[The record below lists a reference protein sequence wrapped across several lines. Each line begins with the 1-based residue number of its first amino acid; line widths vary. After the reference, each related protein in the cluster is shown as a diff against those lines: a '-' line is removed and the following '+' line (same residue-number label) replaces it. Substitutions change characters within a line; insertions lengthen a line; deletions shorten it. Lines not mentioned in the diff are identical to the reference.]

1 MIIPCAAY
9 ARMGKHKRARHDDRG
24 RHNLELPMAT
34 SSRRAV
40 TADGDKP
47 SRPANAAAAKKTSA
61 KNSPYHLR
69 ISRLTV
75 DKLGVKLYDKASAVV
90 AELIAN
96 GYDADAETVT
106 VRIPLNIQLAS
117 KAGRALTD
125 LGYVIDVEDDGHGM
139 TPEEAIGFYL
149 RVGADRRTRKE
160 HDGSKSR
167 KKRRPVMGRKGIGK
181 LAPFGI
187 CRRIEVWSAGGPK
200 TKSGYAVT
208 HFFMDFD
215 KIVTDEDDTVPL
227 EAGSDDQGWSK
238 KSGTRIRLTSFL
250 AKRVPEL
257 ETFLRQLAVRF
268 TFAKPDFKI
277 LIMDVTN
284 GGSKPVR
291 VNPLD
296 IPLLPG
302 SKIDL
307 ASRPVIA
314 DDGTIL
320 PVTGWLGMAKEAYKN
335 EEMMGVRIYAR
346 GKIAGVT
353 RDFNQPAGFT
363 GEFAMRSYLVGQVE
377 AEWLDLDQGDDLVR
391 TDRQDILWD
400 SDYGQL
406 LRRWGA
412 ELIKE
417 IARISREPRRIRVRD
432 EFLRKS
438 KIEERAR
445 ERFGDKQVARVAIEL
460 AKKFGGFAA
469 EDELGDDVYVED
481 LSQIILSVAPHQALM
496 EAFHE
501 FTNQVTKG
509 EASMDQMLDIFS
521 KAQIAELASYAQI
534 AAQSVRE
541 IKDLQRI
548 IDVSMNENQFQSLI
562 AKAPWL
568 IEPSWT
574 VITKNQSLKNFK
586 HAFEKFWNKHHGTDV
601 TLAIGHEDKRPDF
614 TLVSIDG
621 LLHIVEIKKAGHAFD
636 DTDFERLINYV
647 DAFEQFFSENAETVA
662 EFYREWR
669 IDLVADGEKLKQS
682 ANQRAYRGL
691 VEGNRVKRMSW
702 RDFLTRAKKVH
713 EQFLDVHDLGAEKR
727 RGRRQ

>member
-1 MIIPCAAY
+1 MVTP
-9 ARMGKHKRARHDDRG
+9 
-24 RHNLELPMAT
+24 
-34 SSRRAV
+34 SRRAV
-40 TADGDKP
+40 TSVDSKTG
-47 SRPANAAAAKKTSA
+47 RPAPVAKKA
-61 KNSPYHLR
+61 AVKGSPYQLR

-96 GYDADAETVT
+96 GYDADAEAVT
-106 VRIPLNIQLAS
+106 VRLPLNHQLAS
-117 KAGRALTD
+117 QAGGKLKD

-149 RVGADRRTRKE
+149 RVGADRRTRKDE
-160 HDGSKSR
+160 DGSRSR
-167 KKRRPVMGRKGIGK
+167 KKKRPVMGRKGIGK

-200 TKSGYAVT
+200 TKDGYAIT

-215 KIVTDEDDTVPL
+215 RIVTDDDDAVPL
-227 EAGSDDQGWSK
+227 DVGSEDRGWSK

-250 AKRVPEL
+250 AKRVPDQ

-277 LIMDVTN
+277 VIVDTATD
-284 GGSKPVR
+284 GAKPLK

-314 DDGTIL
+314 DDGSTL
-320 PVTGWLGMAKEAYKN
+320 PVSGWLGMAKEAYKN

-363 GEFAMRSYLVGQVE
+363 GEFAMRSYLVGQIE
-377 AEWLDLDQGDDLVR
+377 AEWLDLDNGDDLVR
-391 TDRQDILWD
+391 TDRQDILWS
-400 SDYGQL
+400 SDYGEL

-417 IARISREPRRIRVRD
+417 IARISREPRRVRVRD

-438 KIEERAR
+438 GIEDRAR
-445 ERFGDKQVARVAIEL
+445 QRFGDKQVARVAIDL

-469 EDELGDDVYVED
+469 EDELSDDVYVED

-509 EASMDQMLDIFS
+509 EASIDQMLDIFS

-534 AAQSVRE
+534 AAHRVRV
-541 IKDLQRI
+541 IKDLQQI
-548 IDVSMNENQFQSLI
+548 IDVSMDENQFQALI
-562 AKAPWL
+562 AQAPWL

-586 HAFEKFWNKHHGTDV
+586 HAFEKFWKRTHGADV
-601 TLAIGHEDKRPDF
+601 VLAIDKEAKRPDF

-636 DTDFERLINYV
+636 DTDFDRLINYV
-647 DAFEQFFSENAETVA
+647 DAFDQFFKENQETVA
-662 EFYREWR
+662 EFYRAWR
-669 IDLVADGEKLKQS
+669 IDLVADGEKLKKS
-682 ANQRAYRGL
+682 SNKHAFGGF
-691 VEGNRVKRMSW
+691 VDSGRVKRMSW
-702 RDFLTRAKKVH
+702 RNFLSRAKKVH

-727 RGRRQ
+727 QGKKA

>member
-1 MIIPCAAY
+1 MVTP
-9 ARMGKHKRARHDDRG
+9 
-24 RHNLELPMAT
+24 
-34 SSRRAV
+34 SRRATKAV
-40 TADGDKP
+40 PIKSNRSLPVA
-47 SRPANAAAAKKTSA
+47 RNAAAQ
-61 KNSPYHLR
+61 SPYQLR

-106 VRIPLNIQLAS
+106 VRLPLNLQLAS
-117 KAGRALTD
+117 QAGGKLKD
-125 LGYVIDVEDDGHGM
+125 LGHVIDVEDDGHGM
-139 TPEEAIGFYL
+139 TPDEAIGFYL
-149 RVGADRRTRKE
+149 RVGADRRTRTGA
-160 HDGSKSR
+160 DGSRSR
-167 KKRRPVMGRKGIGK
+167 KKKRPVMGRKGIGK

-200 TKSGYAVT
+200 TKNGYAVT

-215 KIVTDEDDTVPL
+215 KIVTDDDEAVPL
-227 EAGSDDQGWSK
+227 EVGREDRSWSK

-250 AKRVPEL
+250 AKRVPDQ

-277 LIMDVTN
+277 MVVDAVTD
-284 GGSKPVR
+284 GARSVQ
-291 VNPLD
+291 VSPLD

-302 SKIDL
+302 SKIEL
-307 ASRPVIA
+307 AARPVIA
-314 DDGTIL
+314 DDGSTL
-320 PVTGWLGMAKEAYKN
+320 PVSGWLGMAKEAYKN

-377 AEWLDLDQGDDLVR
+377 AEWLDLDNGDDLVR
-391 TDRQDILWD
+391 TDRQDILWS
-400 SDYGQL
+400 SDYGEL

-417 IARISREPRRIRVRD
+417 IARISREPRRVRVRD
-432 EFLRKS
+432 AFLRKS
-438 KIEERAR
+438 GIEDRAR
-445 ERFGDKQVARVAIEL
+445 QRFGDKQVARVAIDL

-469 EDELGDDVYVED
+469 EDELSDDVYVED

-501 FTNQVTKG
+501 FANHVTKG
-509 EASMDQMLDIFS
+509 EASINQMLDIFS

-534 AAQSVRE
+534 AAQRVRV

-548 IDVSMNENQFQSLI
+548 IDMSMDESQFQALI
-562 AKAPWL
+562 AQAPWL
-568 IEPSWT
+568 INPSWT

-586 HAFEKFWNKHHGTDV
+586 IAFEKFWKQTHGTDV
-601 TLAIGHEDKRPDF
+601 VLAIDQEAKRPDF

-621 LLHIVEIKKAGHAFD
+621 LLHIVEIKKAGHKLD
-636 DTDFERLINYV
+636 DTDFARLVNYV
-647 DAFEQFFSENAETVA
+647 DAFNEFFEENKETVS
-662 EFYREWR
+662 EFYRGWR
-669 IDLVADGEKLKQS
+669 IDLIADGENLKDS
-682 ANQRAYRGL
+682 AKRHAYL
-691 VEGNRVKRMSW
+691 AFKEKQQVSRMPW
-702 RDFLTRAKKVH
+702 RDFLSRAKKVH
-713 EQFLDVHDLGAEKR
+713 EQFLDVHDLGTEKR
-727 RGRRQ
+727 QGKAA

>member
-1 MIIPCAAY
+1 M
-9 ARMGKHKRARHDDRG
+9 D
-24 RHNLELPMAT
+24 
-34 SSRRAV
+34 
-40 TADGDKP
+40 
-47 SRPANAAAAKKTSA
+47 
-61 KNSPYHLR
+61 SPYHLR

-106 VRIPLNIQLAS
+106 VRLPLNLQLAS
-117 KAGRALTD
+117 QAGGELKD

-139 TPEEAIGFYL
+139 TPEEAISFYL
-149 RVGADRRTRKE
+149 RVGADRRKRKGE
-160 HDGSKSR
+160 EGGRSR
-167 KKRRPVMGRKGIGK
+167 KMKRPVMGRKGIGK

-200 TKSGYAVT
+200 TKEGYAVT
-208 HFFMDFD
+208 HFFMDFE
-215 KIVTDEDDTVPL
+215 KIVNDEDDAVPL
-227 EAGSDDQGWSK
+227 EVGREDRGWSK
-238 KSGTRIRLTSFL
+238 KPGTRIRLTSFL
-250 AKRVPEL
+250 AKRVPDQ

-268 TFAKPDFKI
+268 TFAKPNFRI
-277 LIMDVTN
+277 LVVDSTED
-284 GGSKPVR
+284 GAEPVK
-291 VNPLD
+291 VNPFE
-296 IPLLPG
+296 IPLIPG
-302 SKIDL
+302 TKVDL
-307 ASRPVIA
+307 VNRPVIA
-314 DDGTIL
+314 DDGTML
-320 PVTGWLGMAKEAYKN
+320 PVSGWLGMAVGAYKN

-346 GKIAGVT
+346 DKIVGVT

-377 AEWLDLDQGDDLVR
+377 AEWLDLDNGEDLVR
-391 TDRQDILWD
+391 TDRQDILWS
-400 SDYGQL
+400 SDYGEL

-412 ELIKE
+412 ELIRE
-417 IARISREPRRIRVRD
+417 IARISREPRRKRVRD

-438 KIEERAR
+438 GIEDKAR
-445 ERFGDKQVARVAIEL
+445 QRFGDKQVARVAIDL

-469 EDELGDDVYVED
+469 EDELSDDVYVED

-509 EASMDQMLDIFS
+509 EASIDQMLDIFS

-534 AAQSVRE
+534 AAQRVRV
-541 IKDLQRI
+541 IKDLQQI
-548 IDVSMNENQFQSLI
+548 IDVSMDESQFQALI
-562 AKAPWL
+562 AQAPWL

-574 VITKNQSLKNFK
+574 VITKNQSLRNFK
-586 HAFEKFWNKHHGTDV
+586 HAFEKFWKRTHGTDV
-601 TLAIGHEDKRPDF
+601 VLAIDKEAKRPDF

-636 DTDFERLINYV
+636 DTDFDRLINYV
-647 DAFEQFFSENAETVA
+647 DAFDQFFKENQETVA
-662 EFYREWR
+662 EFYRAWR
-669 IDLVADGEKLKQS
+669 IALVADGENLKKS
-682 ANQRAYRGL
+682 SNRHALGGF
-691 VEGNRVKRMSW
+691 VDSGRVKRMSW

-727 RGRRQ
+727 QGKQA

>member
-1 MIIPCAAY
+1 
-9 ARMGKHKRARHDDRG
+9 
-24 RHNLELPMAT
+24 MAT
-34 SSRRAV
+34 SPRRAV
-40 TADGDKP
+40 SVGTSQPRRRIKAEAATA
-47 SRPANAAAAKKTSA
+47 AE
-61 KNSPYHLR
+61 SPYHLR

-106 VRIPLNIQLAS
+106 VHLPLGIQLAS
-117 KAGRALTD
+117 KAGGQLKD
-125 LGYVIDVEDDGHGM
+125 VGYVIDVEDDGHGM
-139 TPEEAIGFYL
+139 APEEAIDFYL
-149 RVGADRRTRKE
+149 RVGADRRTRKGQ
-160 HDGSKSR
+160 DGSRSR
-167 KKRRPVMGRKGIGK
+167 NKKRPVMGRKGIGK

-200 TKSGYAVT
+200 TKHGYAVT

-215 KIVTDEDDTVPL
+215 KIVTDDDEAVPL
-227 EAGSDDQGWSK
+227 EVGDDDRTWSK
-238 KSGTRIRLTSFL
+238 KSGTRVRLTTFL
-250 AKRVPEL
+250 AKRVPDL

-268 TFAKPDFKI
+268 TFARPDFKI
-277 LIMDVTN
+277 LILDATN
-284 GGSKPVR
+284 DGAKAVK

-307 ASRPVIA
+307 SSRPVIA
-314 DDGTIL
+314 DDGSIL
-320 PVTGWLGMAKEAYKN
+320 SVSGWLGMAKEAYKN

-377 AEWLDLDQGDDLVR
+377 AEWLDLDQGEDLVR

-438 KIEERAR
+438 KIEDRAR
-445 ERFGDKQVARVAIEL
+445 ERFGDKEVSRVAIDL

-469 EDELGDDVYVED
+469 EDELNDEVYVED

-501 FTNQVTKG
+501 FSNQVTKG
-509 EASMDQMLDIFS
+509 EASVEQMLKIFN
-521 KAQIAELASYAQI
+521 KAQLAELASYAQI
-534 AAQSVRE
+534 AAQRVRV
-541 IKDLQRI
+541 IKELEQI
-548 IDVSMNENQFQSLI
+548 IDVSMDENQFQSLI
-562 AKAPWL
+562 ASAPWL

-586 HAFEKFWNKHHGTDV
+586 NAFEKFWKKEHGTAV
-601 TLAIGHEDKRPDF
+601 TLAIDHEVKRPDF

-636 DTDFERLINYV
+636 DTDFSRLINYV
-647 DAFEQFFSENAETVA
+647 DAFEKFFKENEETVS
-662 EFYREWR
+662 EFYRGWR
-669 IDLVADGEKLKQS
+669 ICLVADGEKLKQS
-682 ANQRAYRGL
+682 SNQHAYKSF
-691 VEGNRVKRMSW
+691 VKEDRVKRMSW

-713 EQFLDVHDLGAEKR
+713 EQFLDVHDLGADR
-727 RGRRQ
+727 RKGRST

>member
-1 MIIPCAAY
+1 
-9 ARMGKHKRARHDDRG
+9 
-24 RHNLELPMAT
+24 MAT
-34 SSRRAV
+34 STRRTLSTSSGKSIRSAIV
-40 TADGDKP
+40 ATKP
-47 SRPANAAAAKKTSA
+47 AISA
-61 KNSPYHLR
+61 KNTALPSSPYHLR

-106 VRIPLNIQLAS
+106 VSLPLNVQLAS
-117 KAGRALTD
+117 KAGGQLRD
-125 LGYVIDVEDDGHGM
+125 LSHVIEVIDDGHGM
-139 TPEEAIGFYL
+139 TPEEASDFYL
-149 RVGADRRTRKE
+149 RVGADRRTRKDE
-160 HDGSKSR
+160 DGSRSR
-167 KKRRPVMGRKGIGK
+167 GKKRPVMGRKGIGK

-187 CRRIEVWSAGGPK
+187 CRRIEVWSAGGKK
-200 TKSGYAVT
+200 TKDGYAIT

-215 KIVTDEDDTVPL
+215 KIVRDDDDSVPL
-227 EAGSDDQGWSK
+227 EVGSEDRGWSK
-238 KSGTRIRLTSFL
+238 KTGTRIRLTSFL
-250 AKRVPEL
+250 AKRVPDF
-257 ETFLRQLAVRF
+257 ETFHRQLAVRF
-268 TFAKPDFKI
+268 TFTRPDFKI
-277 LIMDVTN
+277 LVADTENSGAKAVQ
-284 GGSKPVR
+284 

-296 IPLLPG
+296 IPLLLG
-302 SKIDL
+302 TRIDL
-307 ASRPVIA
+307 TTRPVFA

-320 PVTGWLGMAKEAYKN
+320 PVSGWLGMAKESYKN

-363 GEFAMRSYLVGQVE
+363 GEFAMRSYLVGHVE
-377 AEWLDLDQGDDLVR
+377 AEWLDLDDGDDLVR

-417 IARISREPRRIRVRD
+417 IAAASREPRRNRVRD

-438 KIEERAR
+438 KIEDRAK
-445 ERFGDKQVARVAIEL
+445 ERFGDKQVAKVAIEL

-469 EDELGDDVYVED
+469 EDELNDDVYVED

-534 AAQSVRE
+534 AAQRVRV
-541 IKDLQRI
+541 IKDLQQI
-548 IDVSMNENQFQSLI
+548 IDVSMDESQFQALI

-574 VITKNQSLKNFK
+574 VISKNQSLKNFK
-586 HAFEKFWNKHHGTDV
+586 HAFERFWKKEHGTAV
-601 TLAIGHEDKRPDF
+601 SLAIGHEDKRPDF

-621 LLHIVEIKKAGHAFD
+621 LLHVVEIKKAGHAFD
-636 DTDFERLINYV
+636 DTDFSRLINYV
-647 DAFEQFFSENAETVA
+647 DAFERFFKENKETVA

-669 IDLVADGEKLKQS
+669 IDIVADGEKIKQIS
-682 ANQRAYRGL
+682 NQHAYRSL
-691 VEGNRVKRMSW
+691 EKDKRVQRMSW
-702 RDFLTRAKKVH
+702 NDFLSRAKKVH
-713 EQFLDVHDLGAEKR
+713 EQFLDVHDLGVETRQGKR
-727 RGRRQ
+727 S

>member
-1 MIIPCAAY
+1 
-9 ARMGKHKRARHDDRG
+9 
-24 RHNLELPMAT
+24 MAPP
-34 SSRRAV
+34 SRRAV
-40 TADGDKP
+40 ATVG
-47 SRPANAAAAKKTSA
+47 STLGRPAPAAKKAAAKG
-61 KNSPYHLR
+61 SPYQLR

-106 VRIPLNIQLAS
+106 VRLPLNLQLAS
-117 KAGRALTD
+117 QAGGKLKD

-139 TPEEAIGFYL
+139 TPDEAIGFYL
-149 RVGADRRTRKE
+149 RVGADRRARKGE
-160 HDGSKSR
+160 DGSRSR

-200 TKSGYAVT
+200 TKDGYSIT

-215 KIVTDEDDTVPL
+215 KIVTDDDEAVPL
-227 EAGSDDQGWSK
+227 EVGSDDRGWSNRT
-238 KSGTRIRLTSFL
+238 GTRIRLTSFL
-250 AKRVPEL
+250 AKRVPDE

-277 LIMDVTN
+277 MILDTATA
-284 GGSKPVR
+284 GAKPVK

-307 ASRPVIA
+307 ASRPVVA
-314 DDGTIL
+314 DDGSTL
-320 PVTGWLGMAKEAYKN
+320 PVSGWLGMAKEAYKN

-377 AEWLDLDQGDDLVR
+377 AEWLDLDNGDDLVR
-391 TDRQDILWD
+391 TDRQDILWS
-400 SDYGQL
+400 SDYGEL

-417 IARISREPRRIRVRD
+417 IARISREPRRVRVRD

-438 KIEERAR
+438 GIEARAR
-445 ERFGDKQVARVAIEL
+445 QRFGDKQVARVAIDL

-469 EDELGDDVYVED
+469 EDELSDDVYVED

-509 EASMDQMLDIFS
+509 EASIDQMLDIFS

-534 AAQSVRE
+534 AAQRVRV
-541 IKDLQRI
+541 IKDLQQI
-548 IDVSMNENQFQSLI
+548 IDVSMDENQFQALI
-562 AKAPWL
+562 AHAPWL

-586 HAFEKFWNKHHGTDV
+586 HAFEKFWKRTHGTDV
-601 TLAIGHEDKRPDF
+601 VLAIDKEAKRPDF

-636 DTDFERLINYV
+636 DTDFDRLINYV
-647 DAFEQFFSENAETVA
+647 DAFDQFFKENQETVA
-662 EFYREWR
+662 EFYRAWR
-669 IDLVADGEKLKQS
+669 IDLVADGEKLKKS
-682 ANQRAYRGL
+682 SNRHAFGGF
-691 VEGNRVKRMSW
+691 VDSGRVKRMSW

-727 RGRRQ
+727 QGKRT

>member
-1 MIIPCAAY
+1 
-9 ARMGKHKRARHDDRG
+9 
-24 RHNLELPMAT
+24 MAT
-34 SSRRAV
+34 TFHRA
-40 TADGDKP
+40 TPADGDHLDRAVNTALAGK
-47 SRPANAAAAKKTSA
+47 A
-61 KNSPYHLR
+61 SPYHLR

-106 VRIPLNIQLAS
+106 VRLPLNIQLAS
-117 KAGRALTD
+117 TAGGELHD

-149 RVGADRRTRKE
+149 RVGADRRTRKDQ
-160 HDGSKSR
+160 DGSRSR
-167 KKRRPVMGRKGIGK
+167 KKKRPVMGRKGIGK

-200 TKSGYAVT
+200 TEKGYAVT
-208 HFFMDFD
+208 HFFMDFE
-215 KIVTDEDDTVPL
+215 KIVTDDDDSVPL
-227 EAGSDDQGWSK
+227 EVGSDDQTWSK
-238 KSGTRIRLTSFL
+238 KTGTRIRLTSFL

-268 TFAKPDFKI
+268 TFARPDFKI
-277 LIMDVTN
+277 LIVNATD
-284 GGSKPVR
+284 GAAKPVQ

-296 IPLLPG
+296 IPLMPG
-302 SKIDL
+302 TRIDL
-307 ASRPVIA
+307 ASRPVVS
-314 DDGTIL
+314 DDGTMF
-320 PVTGWLGMAKEAYKN
+320 PVSGWLGMGKEAYKN

-346 GKIAGVT
+346 GKIVGVT

-400 SDYGQL
+400 SDFGQL

-417 IARISREPRRIRVRD
+417 IARNSREPRRIRVRD

-445 ERFGDKQVARVAIEL
+445 TRFGDKEVARVAIDL

-469 EDELGDDVYVED
+469 EDELNDDVYVDD

-509 EASMDQMLDIFS
+509 QASMDQMLDIFN

-534 AAQSVRE
+534 AAQRVRV
-541 IKDLQRI
+541 INDLQQI
-548 IDVSMNENQFQSLI
+548 IDVSMDENQFQALI
-562 AKAPWL
+562 ANAPWL

-586 HAFEKFWNKHHGTDV
+586 HAFEKFWKTKHGTDV
-601 TLAIGHEDKRPDF
+601 SFAIDHEDKRPDF

-636 DTDFERLINYV
+636 DADFDRLINYV
-647 DAFEQFFSENAETVA
+647 DAFEQFFEENEETVV
-662 EFYREWR
+662 EFYREWK
-669 IDLVADGEKLKQS
+669 IDLVADGLKLKKS
-682 ANQRAYRGL
+682 ANARSFEGL
-691 VEGNRVKRMSW
+691 RNDNRVKQMSW

-713 EQFLDVHDLGAEKR
+713 EQFLDVHDLGTQKR
-727 RGRRQ
+727 QGK

>member
-1 MIIPCAAY
+1 MAAPHHRQ
-9 ARMGKHKRARHDDRG
+9 APNSAVLSEVEEEVADES
-24 RHNLELPMAT
+24 LAT
-34 SSRRAV
+34 
-40 TADGDKP
+40 
-47 SRPANAAAAKKTSA
+47 
-61 KNSPYHLR
+61 SPYHLR

-96 GYDADAETVT
+96 SYDADAETVT
-106 VRIPLNIQLAS
+106 VRLPLAKQLAS
-117 KAGRALTD
+117 RAGGQLKD

-139 TPEEAIGFYL
+139 TPDEAIDFYL
-149 RVGADRRTRKE
+149 RVGADRRVRE
-160 HDGSKSR
+160 GEDGSRSR
-167 KKRRPVMGRKGIGK
+167 AKKRPVMGRKGIGK

-187 CRRIEVWSAGGPK
+187 CRRIEVWSAGGDK
-200 TKSGYAVT
+200 TERGYAVT

-215 KIVTDEDDTVPL
+215 KIVTDEDDSVPL
-227 EAGSDDQGWSK
+227 EVGSEDRSWSD
-238 KSGTRIRLTSFL
+238 KSGTKIRLTAFL
-250 AKRVPEL
+250 AKRVPDR

-268 TFAKPDFKI
+268 TFARPDFKI
-277 LIMDVTN
+277 MIVDSE
-284 GGSKPVR
+284 GGGATK

-296 IPLLPG
+296 IPLMPN

-307 ASRPVIA
+307 SSRPVIA
-314 DDGTIL
+314 DDGTTL
-320 PVTGWLGMAKEAYKN
+320 PVIGWLGMAKEAYKN

-346 GKIAGVT
+346 GKIVGVT

-377 AEWLDLDQGDDLVR
+377 AEWLDLDQGEDLVR

-432 EFLRKS
+432 QFLRRS
-438 KIEERAR
+438 GIEEKAR
-445 ERFGDKQVARVAIEL
+445 NRFGDREVSRVAIDL

-469 EDELGDDVYVED
+469 EDELNDDVYVED

-501 FTNQVTKG
+501 FSNQVTKG
-509 EASMDQMLDIFS
+509 QASIDQLLKIFNR
-521 KAQIAELASYAQI
+521 AQLAELASYAQI
-534 AAQSVRE
+534 ASQRVRV
-541 IKDLQRI
+541 IKELEQI
-548 IDVSMNENQFQSLI
+548 IDVSMDENQFQSLI
-562 AKAPWL
+562 ASAPWL

-586 HAFEKFWNKHHGTDV
+586 NAFEKFWEKQHGSVV
-601 TLAIGHEDKRPDF
+601 TLAIDHEVKRPDF

-636 DTDFERLINYV
+636 DLDFSRFINYV
-647 DAFEQFFSENAETVA
+647 DAFEKFFNENRETVS
-662 EFYREWR
+662 EFYRGWR
-669 IDLVADGEKLKQS
+669 MCLVADMEKLKQS
-682 ANQRAYRGL
+682 SNQHAYKSL
-691 VEGNRVKRMSW
+691 VKEDKVKRMSW

-713 EQFLDVHDLGAEKR
+713 EQFLDVHDLGVDSRKGVRA
-727 RGRRQ
+727 

>member
-1 MIIPCAAY
+1 
-9 ARMGKHKRARHDDRG
+9 
-24 RHNLELPMAT
+24 MAT
-34 SSRRAV
+34 SSRRV
-40 TADGDKP
+40 PLADGLKP
-47 SRPANAAAAKKTSA
+47 NRSVKAGAAKKTPSER
-61 KNSPYHLR
+61 SPYHLR

-106 VRIPLNIQLAS
+106 VRIPLGIQLAS
-117 KAGRALTD
+117 KAGGSLTD
-125 LGYVIDVEDDGHGM
+125 LGYVIEVEDDGHGM
-139 TPEEAIGFYL
+139 TPDEAIGYYL
-149 RVGADRRTRKE
+149 RIGADRRTRKGV
-160 HDGSKSR
+160 DGSRSR
-167 KKRRPVMGRKGIGK
+167 KKKRPVMGRKGIGK

-200 TKSGYAVT
+200 TKDGYAIT

-215 KIVTDEDDTVPL
+215 KIVTDDDDAVPL
-227 EAGSDDQGWSK
+227 EVGAEDRGWSK

-250 AKRVPEL
+250 AKRVPDL

-277 LIMDVTN
+277 LILDTTN
-284 GGSKPVR
+284 DGTKTIK

-307 ASRPVIA
+307 SSRPVVT
-314 DDGTIL
+314 DDGITL
-320 PVTGWLGMAKEAYKN
+320 PVSGWLGMAKEAYKN

-377 AEWLDLDQGDDLVR
+377 ADWLDLDLGDDLVR

-400 SDYGQL
+400 SDYGQE
-406 LRRWGA
+406 LRKWGA

-417 IARISREPRRIRVRD
+417 IARISREPRRVRVRD

-438 KIEERAR
+438 QIEERAR
-445 ERFGDKQVARVAIEL
+445 QRYGDKQVARVAIDL

-469 EDELGDDVYVED
+469 EDELSDDMYVED

-534 AAQSVRE
+534 AAQRVRV
-541 IKDLQRI
+541 IKELQQI
-548 IDVSMNENQFQSLI
+548 IDVSMDENQFQALI
-562 AKAPWL
+562 AQAPWL

-586 HAFEKFWNKHHGTDV
+586 HSFEKFWKKSHGSDV
-601 TLAIGHEDKRPDF
+601 VLAIGQEDKRPDF

-636 DTDFERLINYV
+636 DTDFTRLINYV
-647 DAFEQFFSENAETVA
+647 DAFEEFFKENAETVA
-662 EFYREWR
+662 DFYREWR
-669 IDLVADGEKLKQS
+669 IDLVADGEKLKKS
-682 ANQRAYRGL
+682 PNQHAYAALKDKG
-691 VEGNRVKRMSW
+691 RVKRMSW

-713 EQFLDVHDLGAEKR
+713 EQFLDVHDLSAEKSQGKR
-727 RGRRQ
+727 T

>member
-1 MIIPCAAY
+1 
-9 ARMGKHKRARHDDRG
+9 
-24 RHNLELPMAT
+24 MAT
-34 SSRRAV
+34 SPRAASVSSSQPRRRIKVDV
-40 TADGDKP
+40 TEKAT
-47 SRPANAAAAKKTSA
+47 AAE
-61 KNSPYHLR
+61 SPYHLR

-96 GYDADAETVT
+96 SYDADAETVT
-106 VRIPLNIQLAS
+106 VRLPLGIQLAS
-117 KAGRALTD
+117 QARGQLKD

-139 TPEEAIGFYL
+139 APEEAIDFYL
-149 RVGADRRTRKE
+149 RVGADRRTRKGQ
-160 HDGSKSR
+160 DGSRSR
-167 KKRRPVMGRKGIGK
+167 NKKRPVMGRKGIGK

-200 TKSGYAVT
+200 TKHGYAVT

-215 KIVTDEDDTVPL
+215 KIVTDDDEAVPL
-227 EAGSDDQGWSK
+227 EVGDDDRTWSK
-238 KSGTRIRLTSFL
+238 KSGTRVRLTAFL
-250 AKRVPEL
+250 AKRVPDL

-277 LIMDVTN
+277 LILDATN
-284 GGSKPVR
+284 DGAKAVK

-307 ASRPVIA
+307 SSRPVIA
-314 DDGTIL
+314 DDGSIL
-320 PVTGWLGMAKEAYKN
+320 PVSGWLGMAKEAYKN

-377 AEWLDLDQGDDLVR
+377 AEWLDLDQGEDLVR

-445 ERFGDKQVARVAIEL
+445 ERFGDKEVSRVAIDL

-469 EDELGDDVYVED
+469 EDELNDEVYVED

-501 FTNQVTKG
+501 FSNQVTKG
-509 EASMDQMLDIFS
+509 EASIEQMLKIFN
-521 KAQIAELASYAQI
+521 KAQLAELASYAQI
-534 AAQSVRE
+534 AAQRVRV
-541 IKDLQRI
+541 IKELEQI
-548 IDVSMNENQFQSLI
+548 IDVSMDENQFQSLI
-562 AKAPWL
+562 ASAPWL

-586 HAFEKFWNKHHGTDV
+586 NAFEKFWKKEHGTAV
-601 TLAIGHEDKRPDF
+601 TLAIDHEVKRPDF

-636 DTDFERLINYV
+636 DADFSRLINYV
-647 DAFEQFFSENAETVA
+647 DAFDKFFKENEETVS
-662 EFYREWR
+662 EFYRGWR
-669 IDLVADGEKLKQS
+669 ICLVADGEKLKQS
-682 ANQRAYRGL
+682 NNQHAYKSF
-691 VEGNRVKRMSW
+691 VKEDRVKRMSW

-713 EQFLDVHDLGAEKR
+713 EQFLDVHDLGTDR
-727 RGRRQ
+727 RKGRSS

>member
-1 MIIPCAAY
+1 
-9 ARMGKHKRARHDDRG
+9 
-24 RHNLELPMAT
+24 MAT
-34 SSRRAV
+34 PSRRAV
-40 TADGDKP
+40 TAAFTKP
-47 SRPANAAAAKKTSA
+47 SRPTPAAKKAAAES
-61 KNSPYHLR
+61 SPYQLR

-96 GYDADAETVT
+96 SYDADAETVT
-106 VRIPLNIQLAS
+106 VRLPLNLQLAS
-117 KAGRALTD
+117 QAGGELKD
-125 LGYVIDVEDDGHGM
+125 LGYVIEVEDDGHGM

-149 RVGADRRTRKE
+149 RVGADRRTRKSE
-160 HDGSKSR
+160 DGSRSR
-167 KKRRPVMGRKGIGK
+167 NKKRPVMGRKGIGK

-200 TKSGYAVT
+200 TKDGYAIT

-215 KIVTDEDDTVPL
+215 KIVADDDEAVPL
-227 EAGSDDQGWSK
+227 DIGSEDRGWSK
-238 KSGTRIRLTSFL
+238 KSGTHIKLTSFL
-250 AKRVPEL
+250 AKRVPDE
-257 ETFLRQLAVRF
+257 ETFLRQLAIRF

-277 LIMDVTN
+277 MIVDTATDEA
-284 GGSKPVR
+284 KPVK
-291 VNPLD
+291 VNPLN

-314 DDGTIL
+314 DDGTTL
-320 PVTGWLGMAKEAYKN
+320 SVSGWLAMSEKAYKN

-346 GKIAGVT
+346 GKIVGIT

-363 GEFAMRSYLVGQVE
+363 GEFGVRSYLVGHVE
-377 AEWLDLDQGDDLVR
+377 AEWLDLDNGDDLVR
-391 TDRQDILWD
+391 TDRQDILWS
-400 SDYGQL
+400 SDYGEL

-417 IARISREPRRIRVRD
+417 IARMSREPRRAHVSA

-438 KIEERAR
+438 GFEERANQ
-445 ERFGDKQVARVAIEL
+445 RFSDKEVARVAIDL

-469 EDELGDDVYVED
+469 EDQLSDDVYVAD

-501 FTNQVTKG
+501 FSNQVTKG
-509 EASMDQMLDIFS
+509 EASIDQMLDIFG

-534 AAQSVRE
+534 AAQRVRV
-541 IKDLQRI
+541 IQDLQQI
-548 IDVSMNENQFQSLI
+548 IDESTDENQFQALL

-586 HAFEKFWNKHHGTDV
+586 RAFEQFWKKKHGTDV
-601 TLAIGHEDKRPDF
+601 TLAIGQEDKRPDF

-621 LLHIVEIKKAGHAFD
+621 LLHVVEIKKAGHAFD
-636 DTDFERLINYV
+636 DDDFARLVNYV
-647 DAFEQFFSENAETVA
+647 DAFEEFFKENAVTVS

-669 IDLVADGEKLKQS
+669 IDIVADGEKLKDS
-682 ANQRAYRGL
+682 AKQRAYAGL
-691 VEGNRVKRMSW
+691 KKEERLTRTSW
-702 RDFLTRAKKVH
+702 RDFLTRAQKVH
-713 EQFLDVHDLGAEKR
+713 EQFLDAHDLGVEKR
-727 RGRRQ
+727 QGKPA

>member
-1 MIIPCAAY
+1 MPTP
-9 ARMGKHKRARHDDRG
+9 R
-24 RHNLELPMAT
+24 
-34 SSRRAV
+34 RRAV
-40 TADGDKP
+40 SGASSQSGRETTTAVTEK
-47 SRPANAAAAKKTSA
+47 AKAAKSG
-61 KNSPYHLR
+61 YHLR

-96 GYDADAETVT
+96 SYDADAETVT
-106 VRIPLNIQLAS
+106 VRLPLGIQLAS
-117 KAGRALTD
+117 KAGGQLQD
-125 LGYVIDVEDDGHGM
+125 LGHVIDVEDNGHGM
-139 TPEEAIGFYL
+139 APEEAIDFYL
-149 RVGADRRTRKE
+149 RVGADRRTRKGQ
-160 HDGSKSR
+160 DGSRSR
-167 KKRRPVMGRKGIGK
+167 NKKRPVMGRKGIGK

-187 CRRIEVWSAGGPK
+187 CRRIEVWSAGGPE
-200 TKSGYAVT
+200 TKNGYAVT

-215 KIVTDEDDTVPL
+215 KIVTDDDDAVPL
-227 EAGSDDQGWSK
+227 DVGDEDRTWSK
-238 KSGTRIRLTSFL
+238 KPGTRIRLTMFL
-250 AKRVPEL
+250 AKRVPDL

-277 LIMDVTN
+277 LIVDTTN
-284 GGSKPVR
+284 DKAKPVK

-307 ASRPVIA
+307 STRPVIA
-314 DDGTIL
+314 DDGSIL
-320 PVTGWLGMAKEAYKN
+320 PVSGWLGMAKEAYKN

-406 LRRWGA
+406 LRQWGA

-445 ERFGDKQVARVAIEL
+445 ERFGDKQVSRVAIDL

-469 EDELGDDVYVED
+469 EDELNDDVYVED

-501 FTNQVTKG
+501 FSNQVTKG
-509 EASMDQMLDIFS
+509 EASIEQMLDIFS
-521 KAQIAELASYAQI
+521 KAQLAELASYAQI
-534 AAQSVRE
+534 AAQRVRV
-541 IKDLQRI
+541 IKELEQI
-548 IDVSMNENQFQSLI
+548 IDVSMDENQFQSLI
-562 AKAPWL
+562 ASAPWL

-586 HAFEKFWNKHHGTDV
+586 NAFEKFWKKEHGTVV
-601 TLAIGHEDKRPDF
+601 TLAIDHEVKRPDF

-636 DTDFERLINYV
+636 DTDFSRLINYV
-647 DAFEQFFSENAETVA
+647 DAFDNFFLENEETVS
-662 EFYREWR
+662 EFYRGWR
-669 IDLVADGEKLKQS
+669 ICLVADGERLKQS
-682 ANQRAYRGL
+682 SNQHAYKSFL
-691 VEGNRVKRMSW
+691 KEDRVKRMSW
-702 RDFLTRAKKVH
+702 RDFLMRAKKVH
-713 EQFLDVHDLGAEKR
+713 EQFLDVYDLGAEKR
-727 RGRRQ
+727 KGKSS

>member
-1 MIIPCAAY
+1 
-9 ARMGKHKRARHDDRG
+9 
-24 RHNLELPMAT
+24 MAT
-34 SSRRAV
+34 SPRAASVSSSQPRRRIKADV
-40 TADGDKP
+40 TEKAT
-47 SRPANAAAAKKTSA
+47 AAE
-61 KNSPYHLR
+61 SPYHLR

-96 GYDADAETVT
+96 SYDADAETVT
-106 VRIPLNIQLAS
+106 VRLPLGIQLAS
-117 KAGRALTD
+117 QARGQLKD

-139 TPEEAIGFYL
+139 APEEAIDFYL
-149 RVGADRRTRKE
+149 RVGADRRTRKGQ
-160 HDGSKSR
+160 DGSRSR
-167 KKRRPVMGRKGIGK
+167 NKKRPVMGRKGIGK

-200 TKSGYAVT
+200 TKHGYAVT

-215 KIVTDEDDTVPL
+215 KIVTDDDEAVPL
-227 EAGSDDQGWSK
+227 EVGDDDRTWSK
-238 KSGTRIRLTSFL
+238 KSGTRVRLTAFL
-250 AKRVPEL
+250 AKRVPDL

-277 LIMDVTN
+277 LILDATN
-284 GGSKPVR
+284 DGAKAVK

-307 ASRPVIA
+307 SSRPVIA
-314 DDGTIL
+314 DDGSIL
-320 PVTGWLGMAKEAYKN
+320 PVSGWLGMAKEAYKN

-377 AEWLDLDQGDDLVR
+377 AEWLDLDQGEDLVR

-445 ERFGDKQVARVAIEL
+445 ERFGDKEVSRVAIDL

-469 EDELGDDVYVED
+469 EDELNDEVYVED

-501 FTNQVTKG
+501 FSNQVIKG
-509 EASMDQMLDIFS
+509 EASIEQMLKIFN
-521 KAQIAELASYAQI
+521 KAQLAELASYAQI
-534 AAQSVRE
+534 AAQRVRV
-541 IKDLQRI
+541 IKELEQI
-548 IDVSMNENQFQSLI
+548 IDVSMDENQFQSLI
-562 AKAPWL
+562 ASAPWL

-586 HAFEKFWNKHHGTDV
+586 NAFEKFWKKEHGTAV
-601 TLAIGHEDKRPDF
+601 TLAIDHEVKRPDF

-636 DTDFERLINYV
+636 DTDFSRLINYV
-647 DAFEQFFSENAETVA
+647 DAFDKFFKENEETVS
-662 EFYREWR
+662 EFYRGWR
-669 IDLVADGEKLKQS
+669 ICLVADGEKLKQS
-682 ANQRAYRGL
+682 NNQHAYKSF
-691 VEGNRVKRMSW
+691 VKEDRVKRMSW

-713 EQFLDVHDLGAEKR
+713 EQFLDVHDLGADR
-727 RGRRQ
+727 RKGRSS

>member
-1 MIIPCAAY
+1 
-9 ARMGKHKRARHDDRG
+9 
-24 RHNLELPMAT
+24 MAT
-34 SSRRAV
+34 SPRAASVSTSQPRRRIKADATEKA
-40 TADGDKP
+40 TA
-47 SRPANAAAAKKTSA
+47 AE
-61 KNSPYHLR
+61 SPYHLR

-106 VRIPLNIQLAS
+106 VRLPLGIQLAS
-117 KAGRALTD
+117 KAGGQLKD
-125 LGYVIDVEDDGHGM
+125 VGYVIDVEDDGHGM
-139 TPEEAIGFYL
+139 APEEAIDFYL
-149 RVGADRRTRKE
+149 RVGADRRTRKGQ
-160 HDGSKSR
+160 DGSRSR
-167 KKRRPVMGRKGIGK
+167 NKKRPVMGRKGIGK

-187 CRRIEVWSAGGPK
+187 CRRIEVWSAGGPM
-200 TKSGYAVT
+200 TKHGYAVT

-215 KIVTDEDDTVPL
+215 KIVTDDDEAVPL
-227 EAGSDDQGWSK
+227 EVGDDDRTWSK
-238 KSGTRIRLTSFL
+238 KSGTRVRLTTFL
-250 AKRVPEL
+250 AKRVPDL

-277 LIMDVTN
+277 LILDATN
-284 GGSKPVR
+284 DGAKAVK

-307 ASRPVIA
+307 SSRPVIA
-314 DDGTIL
+314 DDGSIL
-320 PVTGWLGMAKEAYKN
+320 PVSGWLGMAKEAYKN

-377 AEWLDLDQGDDLVR
+377 AEWLDLDQGEDLVR

-445 ERFGDKQVARVAIEL
+445 ERFGDKEVSRVAIDL

-469 EDELGDDVYVED
+469 EDELNDEVYVED

-501 FTNQVTKG
+501 FSNQVTKG
-509 EASMDQMLDIFS
+509 EASIDQMLKIFN
-521 KAQIAELASYAQI
+521 KAQLAELASYAQI
-534 AAQSVRE
+534 AAQRVRV
-541 IKDLQRI
+541 IKELEQI
-548 IDVSMNENQFQSLI
+548 IDVSMDENQFQSLI
-562 AKAPWL
+562 ASAPWL

-586 HAFEKFWNKHHGTDV
+586 NAFEKFWKKEHGTAV
-601 TLAIGHEDKRPDF
+601 TLAIDHEVKRPDF

-636 DTDFERLINYV
+636 DTDFSRLINYV
-647 DAFEQFFSENAETVA
+647 DAFDKFFKENEETVS
-662 EFYREWR
+662 EFYRGWR
-669 IDLVADGEKLKQS
+669 ICLVADGEKLKQS
-682 ANQRAYRGL
+682 SNQHAYKSF
-691 VEGNRVKRMSW
+691 VKEDRVKRMSW

-713 EQFLDVHDLGAEKR
+713 EQFLDVHDLGADR
-727 RGRRQ
+727 RKGRSS